1 MSGPVLQHRQS
12 QATCERM
19 HISCGALFHPIS
31 VGEQAVATRRMLLQN
46 AATDS
51 AAVVQ
56 VQMTGTSE
64 NQTTLIAQELGT
76 VVSNTNLQVPSSLC

>member
-1 MSGPVLQHRQS
+1 
-12 QATCERM
+12 M
-19 HISCGALFHPIS
+19 HISCVALFHPIS

-76 VVSNTNLQVPSSLC
+76 VVSNTNLQVPSSFC